1 MRTALPLQPEA
12 AAAPVASVDTAQ
24 LLLALQSLSAELQRG
39 GLDEAALRLLE
50 QGLPEAQNEM
60 RAVRQAVD
68 DFEFEQALEHL
79 HAVRQLLSRE
89 TAE

>member
-1 MRTALPLQPEA
+1 M
-12 AAAPVASVDTAQ
+12 ASVDTAQ
-24 LLLALQSLSAELQRG
+24 LLLALQSLSAELERG

-68 DFEFEQALEHL
+68 DFEFAQALEHL
-79 HAVRQLLSRE
+79 RAVRQLLSRE

>member
-1 MRTALPLQPEA
+1 MRRALPLQPEA
-12 AAAPVASVDTAQ
+12 AAVPVTSVDTAQ
-24 LLLALQSLSAELQRG
+24 LLLALQSLSAELERG

-50 QGLPEAQNEM
+50 QGLPEVQNEM

-79 HAVRQLLSRE
+79 RAVRQLLSRE

>member
-1 MRTALPLQPEA
+1 M
-12 AAAPVASVDTAQ
+12 PVASVDAAQ
-24 LLLALQSLSAELQRG
+24 LLLALQSLSAELERG

-60 RAVRQAVD
+60 RTVRQAVD
-68 DFEFEQALEHL
+68 DFEFAQALEHL
-79 HAVRQLLSRE
+79 RAVRQLLSRE